1 MLPTQNPHYV
11 NRCPPPVL
19 GYTTIILQ
27 TIFTATG
34 ERQVLSYNFCANSR
48 LYGYEQDVRTGGQCT
63 RDADNLPD
71 GNCMFYVTQETSASA
86 SYMALPYLS
95 SVQNFCDNTEE
106 NIHDSSLPT
115 KQNLY
120 CDGRSTWEVITEH
133 EDFADNNPADDTIDN
148 TEPEFIVVGS
158 QLSSVDYVLVMDTSL
173 SMQNEPNQMDG
184 MQGNGYRIN
193 AMVDAAKRWVKFE
206 LPDDVNV
213 GMVTFSDEEHIIPYQ
228 PMTVISDTTRDTLL
242 IELEKVRNMTKGRT
256 CIGCGLQMATDWE
269 TLLNGKTGGNIL
281 LITDGQQQCLYPSD
295 PSFCV
300 SVAAMTDVLV
310 QRNIRVVTIAM
321 GPDAD
326 PEIEDLAQKTG
337 GKSYYVED
345 YASTG
350 TINDAFGG
358 STTSQPGDTI
368 GNTDVEIYQRDW
380 DLSSGDTFR

>member
-1 MLPTQNPHYV
+1 M
-11 NRCPPPVL
+11 
-19 GYTTIILQ
+19 
-27 TIFTATG
+27 
-34 ERQVLSYNFCANSR
+34 
-48 LYGYEQDVRTGGQCT
+48 YGYEQDVRTGGKCT
-63 RDADNLPD
+63 YNDDNLPD

-115 KQNLY
+115 KHNLY

-133 EDFADNNPADDTIDN
+133 NDFANNNNPADDSIDN

-173 SMQNEPNQMDG
+173 SMQNEPDQMEG
-184 MQGNGYRIN
+184 MTGNGYRIN
-193 AMVDAAKRWVKFE
+193 AMVDAAKRWIKYE
-206 LPDDVNV
+206 LPDDVQV
-213 GMVTFSDEEHIIPYQ
+213 GMVTFSDEEHVLPYQ
-228 PMTVISDTTRDTLL
+228 AMTVLSDSSRDAL
-242 IELEKVRNMTKGRT
+242 LEKLEEVRDIATGKT
-256 CIGCGLQMATDWE
+256 CIGCGLQMATDYKD
-269 TLLNGKTGGNIL
+269 LLNGETGGNIL
-281 LITDGQQQCLYPSD
+281 LITDGQQQCLYPTD

-310 QRNIRVVTIAM
+310 ERNIRVVTIAM

-345 YASTG
+345 GASTG

-368 GNTDVEIYQRDW
+368 GNTDVEIYQRNW
-380 DLSSGDTFR
+380 DLSSENTVK